1 MAIIDPPHPGRSIRE
16 NCLEPLSL
24 SATEAARVLGVA
36 RHTLFS
42 GSQRARGNLSGDG
55 APAGEGRLI
64 ECRVRA
70 ATPDY
75 LRSRADTQGPER
87 DPCSTIPGRSPRCE
101 ASGNRFPPANI
112 SGGAIYLSC
121 TDWAPKKALH
131 RSQFRA
137 IEGHGCARL

>member
-87 DPCSTIPGRSPRCE
+87 DPCSTIPAAARGVR
-101 ASGNRFPPANI
+101 PPATG
-112 SGGAIYLSC
+112 SRRRTFLPAPSTVSC

-137 IEGHGCARL
+137 IEGHGCAGL